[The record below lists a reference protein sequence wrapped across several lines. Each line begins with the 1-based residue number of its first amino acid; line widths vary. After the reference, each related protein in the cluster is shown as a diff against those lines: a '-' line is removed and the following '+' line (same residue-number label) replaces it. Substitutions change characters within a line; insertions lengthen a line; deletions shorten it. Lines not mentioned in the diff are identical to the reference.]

1 MNTDNK
7 NTETEQCIIPSVRQR
22 YLKSIMDIVGDIEEK
37 DSILSEGLDDL
48 DFIEIIMQVE
58 LDLDIKIIEEQ
69 KRITDFET
77 IKDLI
82 DWMHGFNVA

>member
-1 MNTDNK
+1 MNTDSK
-7 NTETEQCIIPSVRQR
+7 KTETEQCTIPSVRQR
-22 YLKSIMDIVGDIEEK
+22 YLKSIIDIVGDIEEK
-37 DSILSEGLDDL
+37 DSILSERLDEL

-82 DWMHGFNVA
+82 DWMQGFNVT